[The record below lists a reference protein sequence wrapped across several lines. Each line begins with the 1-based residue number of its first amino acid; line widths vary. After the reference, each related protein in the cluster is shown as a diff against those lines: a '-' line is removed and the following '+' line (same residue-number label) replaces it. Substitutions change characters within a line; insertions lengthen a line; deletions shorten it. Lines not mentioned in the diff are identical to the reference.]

1 MQLFPNQK
9 KNLMIP
15 NLSSLPQS
23 VPLKYLFTLSIS
35 TLYNLYHVLYTVQR
49 CMYPIYH
56 LYSVHCIVY
65 LFTQLTTCTVY
76 CTQFS
81 RGPTV
86 QLVQYC
92 FVHALKSVE
101 CIVQLFQFLSKTKPK
116 PKLNLPVHV
125 LQYTVKT
132 LYSVNMYAVPFTLKI

>member
-1 MQLFPNQK
+1 
-9 KNLMIP
+9 MIP

-86 QLVQYC
+86 QLVQYS
-92 FVHALKSVE
+92 FVHALKSVQ
-101 CIVQLFQFLSKTKPK
+101 CSTPLRGLNSVQCKFKYVRCPFYTKNLSKYLIIIKNQLKWVAGFKSKIYFTYD
-116 PKLNLPVHV
+116 KL
-125 LQYTVKT
+125 
-132 LYSVNMYAVPFTLKI
+132 F